1 MPSHQDA
8 TRQSGDHHAVSPRRV
23 VAGAQPHHQAAHGQ
37 HHHVPVQANSH
48 VRQGL
53 HDQIRGSRVV
63 QQGHSHVAQPQHSHV
78 VAQPQHSH
86 VVKQGHSHVAQPQQ
100 SHVVQQGHS
109 HVVRQENSHVRGSR
123 VTTDQ
128 SHLASHQSSQVVRRS
143 HSHVRASHSHQ
154 QPRDTGERRSVRRSQ
169 RKGAAVLVDSH
180 VTSQGEGVVV
190 DEHRLQGQDNVVE
203 VNRRESHL
211 ISSNVGEGR
220 VVDTHVVSRNIV
232 NQYDHALPETRT
244 QQGVNY
250 STVNKDVFCNHE
262 QVHVNQIIKEKFID
276 VIVEKPVPVERF
288 VDVPYDVYVERPVE
302 KIIEKEVVTE
312 KIIEII
318 TDVIIEIP
326 IEKIVEYPIEKI
338 IEKPIYIEEIF
349 EIPVEVIIEDEVIYE
364 TENIIYVDSVVEC
377 EEHDVHMHHGH
388 TILPTIVNQIHEE
401 HVIEVPRYVDNIVE
415 KIVHQEYENIIEQEV
430 VYECHVDAPYHV
442 EKKVWQDRINV
453 VEKHVDCPYETHV
466 EIEHIVERPV
476 YIDNPIRREIPVERR
491 VEKIVERKVDN
502 VVEKYVDRPYETR
515 VDCWH
520 DRIVERENIIE
531 QPIYYENVIS
541 RPYYTEEIVERP
553 VENKV
558 YNYYD
563 VIREVDVPVE
573 KVIRETIECP
583 VERICENHIEQRIEH
598 PVERRVEHKVPVE
611 NIVYVD
617 KVIINEVENYIDNVI
632 EHVRH
637 EDHIIEQEVI
647 YEVEKRI
654 PVEHLVE
661 KVIEVKREYVTE
673 VQVDVEVKREVY
685 IDRIVEKEV
694 VIENKI
700 EKPIIVNREVMTELD
715 IELEESCHIYSH
727 EYKALLQRKEDLEE
741 LLRSLQNRL
750 QEFGNKTDY
759 FLEVS
764 KLRKQVVL
772 LEVELSKLRRTTVRS
787 VNKEKHIH
795 VTYIPDQ
802 NAVAIRS
809 QIEEM
814 KSRNAT
820 LKQKIDFQNTRISHG
835 GGNYVYEEKEVEGK
849 KVRQVRKSNRN
860 KQNENVHISNAGDH
874 HLVSQLNRHDC

>member
-1 MPSHQDA
+1 M
-8 TRQSGDHHAVSPRRV
+8 G
-23 VAGAQPHHQAAHGQ
+23 
-37 HHHVPVQANSH
+37 
-48 VRQGL
+48 
-53 HDQIRGSRVV
+53 
-63 QQGHSHVAQPQHSHV
+63 
-78 VAQPQHSH
+78 
-86 VVKQGHSHVAQPQQ
+86 
-100 SHVVQQGHS
+100 
-109 HVVRQENSHVRGSR
+109 
-123 VTTDQ
+123 
-128 SHLASHQSSQVVRRS
+128 
-143 HSHVRASHSHQ
+143 
-154 QPRDTGERRSVRRSQ
+154 
-169 RKGAAVLVDSH
+169 
-180 VTSQGEGVVV
+180 
-190 DEHRLQGQDNVVE
+190 
-203 VNRRESHL
+203 
-211 ISSNVGEGR
+211 GR

-250 STVNKDVFCNHE
+250 STVNKDVFCNYE

-611 NIVYVD
+611 
-617 KVIINEVENYIDNVI
+617 
-632 EHVRH
+632 
-637 EDHIIEQEVI
+637 
-647 YEVEKRI
+647 
-654 PVEHLVE
+654 HLVE